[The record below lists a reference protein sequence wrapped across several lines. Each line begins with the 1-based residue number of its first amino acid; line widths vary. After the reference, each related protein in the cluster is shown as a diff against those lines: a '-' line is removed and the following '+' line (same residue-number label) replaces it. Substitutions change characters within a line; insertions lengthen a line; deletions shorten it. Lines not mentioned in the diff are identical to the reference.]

1 MSAYHPPLATPRL
14 PPAAPLTPQ
23 DPTMTDF
30 VPRWTTGDDISHR
43 LLEALANELAQAA
56 ESRRTLVGQLRQE
69 LMTAAAPLLPALRT
83 ATAAERDAKSTLLQ
97 AVTDAPGLFAKP
109 RTRNAHGVKYGWALG
124 KPSIDIPDEAR
135 TLRLIRAKVPEEQA
149 TLLVRVTE
157 KVDRRAVLDLSA
169 KDLRALG
176 IRQLP
181 GLDVPLV
188 SLPKDDVDRLIDT
201 LLAET
206 VEAQP

>member
-1 MSAYHPPLATPRL
+1 M
-14 PPAAPLTPQ
+14 
-23 DPTMTDF
+23 
-30 VPRWTTGDDISHR
+30 
-43 LLEALANELAQAA
+43 
-56 ESRRTLVGQLRQE
+56 
-69 LMTAAAPLLPALRT
+69 
-83 ATAAERDAKSTLLQ
+83 
-97 AVTDAPGLFAKP
+97 
-109 RTRNAHGVKYGWALG
+109 
-124 KPSIDIPDEAR
+124 
-135 TLRLIRAKVPEEQA
+135 PEEQA

>member
-1 MSAYHPPLATPRL
+1 MSAYPIPPITPKD
-14 PPAAPLTPQ
+14 PAL
-23 DPTMTDF
+23 TDF

-43 LLEALANELAQAA
+43 LLEELANALAQAA
-56 ESRRTLVGQLRQE
+56 EARRALVGQLRQA
-69 LMTAAAPLLPALRT
+69 LLAAAAPTLPALRT
-83 ATAAERDAKSTLLQ
+83 ATASERDAKATLLQ

-135 TLRLIRAKVPEEQA
+135 TLRLIRAKVPDDQA
-149 TLLVRVTE
+149 TLLIRVTE
-157 KVDRRAVLDLSA
+157 RVDRRAVLDLSA

-181 GLDVPLV
+181 GLDAPLV
-188 SLPKDDVDRLIDT
+188 AMPKDDVDRLIDT
-201 LLAET
+201 LLADT
-206 VEAQP
+206 LEAQP

>member
-83 ATAAERDAKSTLLQ
+83 ATAAERTPSPPCCKRLRTPPASSPSR
-97 AVTDAPGLFAKP
+97 AP
-109 RTRNAHGVKYGWALG
+109 
-124 KPSIDIPDEAR
+124 
-135 TLRLIRAKVPEEQA
+135 A
-149 TLLVRVTE
+149 TPTASNTAGR
-157 KVDRRAVLDLSA
+157 
-169 KDLRALG
+169 
-176 IRQLP
+176 
-181 GLDVPLV
+181 
-188 SLPKDDVDRLIDT
+188 
-201 LLAET
+201 
-206 VEAQP
+206 